1 MVIILVQLKGFQK
14 LTPVEEALQKFLKEL
29 QLRKPRAVVTPLGS
43 ALNRILAEDVVAKEN
58 LPRFDRS
65 AVDGYAVK
73 AEDTFEASQFKPKV
87 LQITNKREIG
97 ERQAKQVWTG
107 NPIPK
112 GANAVLMLE
121 NTRRVNGKIEVWIPV
136 APGENICKE
145 GEDVSKGEV
154 AVKAGIR
161 LKPQHLALMAALGI
175 KEVKVFDKPKIA
187 LLATGN
193 ELVEIGVKPRENQIF
208 EVNRLALSALCQELG
223 AETLDLGI
231 VKDNATEIAER
242 IKFGIEKAD
251 MVITTGGTS
260 VGVSDVVPMAVNS
273 LGKPGV
279 LVHGVAM
286 RPAMPTALAV
296 VNKKPVII
304 LSGNPVAA
312 MIAFEVFARPL
323 ICKMLGL
330 KNVEARPKLKAKITR
345 RTTTVLGRKTFI
357 RVRVFQQRNG
367 EFFADPIST
376 SGSGV
381 ITTMT
386 KANGYVVAP
395 ENREGLEEGESVT
408 VHLFDDVEVVD
419 EDV

>member
-1 MVIILVQLKGFQK
+1 
-14 LTPVEEALQKFLKEL
+14 
-29 QLRKPRAVVTPLGS
+29 
-43 ALNRILAEDVVAKEN
+43 
-58 LPRFDRS
+58 
-65 AVDGYAVK
+65 
-73 AEDTFEASQFKPKV
+73 
-87 LQITNKREIG
+87 
-97 ERQAKQVWTG
+97 
-107 NPIPK
+107 
-112 GANAVLMLE
+112 
-121 NTRRVNGKIEVWIPV
+121 
-136 APGENICKE
+136 
-145 GEDVSKGEV
+145 
-154 AVKAGIR
+154 
-161 LKPQHLALMAALGI
+161 
-175 KEVKVFDKPKIA
+175 
-187 LLATGN
+187 
-193 ELVEIGVKPRENQIF
+193 
-208 EVNRLALSALCQELG
+208 
-223 AETLDLGI
+223 
-231 VKDNATEIAER
+231 VKDNAIEIAER

-345 RTTTVLGRKTFI
+345 RTATVLGRKTFI